1 MVMEKIV
8 DEWQNMNRID
18 HIVNQT
24 FQPKPKH
31 ERMQVQ

>member
-8 DEWQNMNRID
+8 DEWQNKNRID

>member
-1 MVMEKIV
+1 MRKIV

-18 HIVNQT
+18 QIVNQT
-24 FQPKPKH
+24 FQPKLKH